1 MTQAFAVINPAR
13 IQEVVGQV
21 PLNSEAEVDAII
33 ARAHAVRHEWAAT
46 SPERRA
52 TELRTAASALEPK
65 VGELATLFTRENG
78 KPLREAERD
87 IRRTIDL
94 ARVLADDLPA
104 WWTPEL
110 FDPSQPVWARR
121 RARGVTA
128 VISPWNSP
136 VLLSFKRIFPALAA
150 GNSVVVKP
158 ATQCPL
164 AVLECIR
171 IVASNLPDGV
181 LQAVIGGGSTV
192 GQQLATDSRVRAIAF
207 TGSTETG
214 RRIMEL
220 ASRTL
225 KKVVLELGGNDPAL
239 VLEDAELD
247 NSAVER
253 MANAVLRAAG
263 QVCVAVK
270 RIYVHES
277 RYLELVEKLAA
288 AFDSRV
294 VGDGLAPEVTMGPLS
309 NKSQFDFVHG
319 LLQRSKAQHCDVLV
333 RGRKL
338 DSASWGGGYFMQ
350 PSIVLGASDE
360 LEVVS
365 CEQFGPIVPI
375 LKFTDVDDAIGRA
388 NRSEFGLRASVWTA
402 DRERATQ
409 IADRLEAG
417 AVFHNNHGIF
427 KDLHLEFPGL
437 KQSGFGRESK
447 HAGLDHYADT
457 YGFAD

>member
-1 MTQAFAVINPAR
+1 MTPSFDVLNPAR
-13 IQEVVGQV
+13 FREVVGRV
-21 PLNSEAEVDAII
+21 ALNSEAEVDAIV
-33 ARAHAVRHEWAAT
+33 ARAHAVRHEWSATLPEQRAAAL
-46 SPERRA
+46 RA
-52 TELRTAASALEPK
+52 AANALEPR
-65 VGELATLFTRENG
+65 VVELANLFTRENG
-78 KPLREAERD
+78 KPFREAERD
-87 IRRTIDL
+87 IRRTIEL
-94 ARVLADDLPA
+94 ARILADDLPV

-110 FDPSQPVWARR
+110 FDAAQPVWARR

-150 GNSVVVKP
+150 GNPVVVKP

-164 AVLECIR
+164 AVMECIR
-171 IVASNLPDGV
+171 IVASHLPEGV
-181 LQAVIGGGSTV
+181 LQAVMGSGGTV
-192 GQQLATDSRVRAIAF
+192 GEQLATDPRVRAIAF

-247 NSAVER
+247 QAAVER

-277 RYLELVEKLAA
+277 RYRELVEKLSGS
-288 AFDSRV
+288 FDSRV
-294 VGDGLAPEVTMGPLS
+294 VGDGLRDEVTMGPLS
-309 NKSQFDFVHG
+309 NKSQFDYVSDLVRRARG
-319 LLQRSKAQHCDVLV
+319 QNCDVITA
-333 RGRKL
+333 GRKYDP
-338 DSASWGGGYFMQ
+338 DSWEGGYFMQ
-350 PSIVLGASDE
+350 PTIVLGAADE
-360 LEVVS
+360 QDIVS
-365 CEQFGPIVPI
+365 CEQFGPVIPI
-375 LKFTDVDDAIGRA
+375 LKFTDVNDAIERA

-402 DRERATQ
+402 DRERATA

-417 AVFHNNHGIF
+417 AVFYNNHGIF

-437 KQSGFGRESK
+437 KQSGFGRESQ
-447 HAGLDHYADT
+447 HAGMDHYADT